1 LLQINKNYSANI
13 RDFFLSSAIL
23 NKNITDVPEKGV
35 VMLVTLIGWFI
46 LLAGM
51 LLVRFPHFC
60 QVLRQQD
67 EALWLQLDSPSGYA
81 LVDHGKTVEVF
92 SWVLE
97 RGFEQSASPEVQ
109 AQGINAYKQAFIAR
123 TLMFCGLTLMVL
135 GLLHHIFFV

>member
-1 LLQINKNYSANI
+1 
-13 RDFFLSSAIL
+13 
-23 NKNITDVPEKGV
+23 
-35 VMLVTLIGWFI
+35 
-46 LLAGM
+46 
-51 LLVRFPHFC
+51 
-60 QVLRQQD
+60 LRQQD

-109 AQGINAYKQAFIAR
+109 AQGIHAYKQAFIAR